1 MANQQTSGG
10 QGTVQPT
17 SKSGLIASV
26 ERILERPLT
35 AEDVQHWNAIQGQY
49 GIADDDPLIIVL
61 VILGI
66 HQHLVN
72 ELPKKIKEATE
83 SAIAVHRTTL
93 EDQATIVSKGL
104 IAKLAPMFLDA
115 SAKASPGMKV
125 PAWLAAGFGLSCGLV
140 GALLWQFIG
149 R

>member
-1 MANQQTSGG
+1 MANQQASGG
-10 QGTVQPT
+10 QGAAQPT

-35 AEDVQHWNAIQGQY
+35 AADVQHWNSIQDQY
-49 GIADDDPLIIVL
+49 GIADDDPLVIVL

-115 SAKASPGMKV
+115 SAKANPGMKV
-125 PAWLAAGFGLSCGLV
+125 PAWLVGGFGLCCGLV
-140 GALLWQFIG
+140 GAVLSHLIG